1 MGKPNIIHLRKAGV
15 IACLFLLIGFSSRI
29 AGASSLVQDNIW
41 TFDSELYKIHQ
52 LVLNLQTEQAYKQLD
67 KIKTNEFHKMYVL
80 SFCETLDVL
89 VSEDEEKFQK
99 IESNFR
105 DRLKYLASLPPGA
118 EQLFLQAELN
128 LQRGFNFLNLGQEFN
143 AVWAIRNAYNFT
155 QECLRKYPDFVPIK
169 KTSGV
174 IEVMVGS
181 VPDKFHFFMSLL
193 GMKGSVVKGQKQ
205 LEELK
210 ASPSS
215 LAIEANLLYYT
226 IKGLI
231 NQQIEEALRGY
242 NAMLKDAPDNKLAL
256 FLAIN
261 MMMKNSQSEDA
272 LKAIHTLD
280 ANPGGLPMHY
290 IEYLRG
296 EIHLQKGDYAIA
308 IQSYQ
313 KFIANYRSLNF
324 KKDAY
329 YKISLAYYLQGKTD
343 LANTNFEKAKTTGR
357 DVVEPDHHADAQL
370 KEGTFPNARILKV
383 RFYTDGGYYKEA
395 KDLFHSITPA
405 DLKSKK
411 DEVEYYY
418 RKARLAHKTSDMS
431 AAKIF
436 YRQTIDMSGETQWYF
451 APNAALQL
459 GYIAQAS
466 RDYPLARKYFQMA
479 LGYKRHEYKNSID
492 GKAKSALEQLP
503 S

>member
-1 MGKPNIIHLRKAGV
+1 MGNIKIIGTRKAGV
-15 IACLFLLIGFSSRI
+15 IACLFLLIGFSTR
-29 AGASSLVQDNIW
+29 ADNIW
-41 TFDSELYKIHQ
+41 TFDPELQKIHQ
-52 LVLNLQTEQAYKQLD
+52 LVLNLQTEQAYKLLQ
-67 KIKTNEFHKMYVL
+67 KVKANEFHTMYVL

-89 VSEDEEKFQK
+89 ISEDEVKFQK

-105 DRLKYLASLPPGA
+105 DRLKYLSSLPNGA
-118 EQLFLQAELN
+118 EMLFLQAELN

-155 QECLRKYPDFVPIK
+155 QECLKKYPEFIPIK
-169 KTSGV
+169 KTSGM

-181 VPDKFHFFMSLL
+181 VPDKFHFFISLL

-210 ASPSS
+210 TSQSS
-215 LAIEANLLYYT
+215 LSVEANLAYYT

-231 NQQIEEALRGY
+231 NQQIEVAVRGF
-242 NAMLKDAPDNKLAL
+242 NDILKERPDNKLAL

-261 MMMKNSQSEDA
+261 MMMKNSQSEEA
-272 LKAIHTLD
+272 LKLIHTLD
-280 ANPGGLPMHY
+280 ASPGGLPMYY
-290 IEYLRG
+290 IDYLRG
-296 EIHLQKGDYAIA
+296 EILLQKGDYANS
-308 IQSYQ
+308 IQAYQ
-313 KFIANYRSLNF
+313 RFINNYRSQNF
-324 KKDAY
+324 KKDSY

-343 LANTNFEKAKTTGR
+343 LAKTNFEKAKATGR
-357 DVVEPDHHADAQL
+357 DVAEPDHHADAQL
-370 KEGTFPNARILKV
+370 KDGNFPNAKILRV
-383 RFYTDGGYYKEA
+383 RLCTDGGYYKEA

-405 DLKSKK
+405 DLKTKK
-411 DEVEYYY
+411 EEVEYYY

-436 YRQTIDMSGETQWYF
+436 YKQTIDMSGESQWYF
-451 APNAALQL
+451 APNSALQL

-466 RDYPLARKYFQMA
+466 HEYSLARKYFQKA
-479 LGYKRHEYKNSID
+479 LTYKRHEYKNSID

>member
-1 MGKPNIIHLRKAGV
+1 MGKTGIIHTKKAGV
-15 IACLFLLIGFSSRI
+15 TVCLFLLIGFSSH
-29 AGASSLVQDNIW
+29 ADNIW
-41 TFDSELYKIHQ
+41 TFDPELQKIHQ
-52 LVLNLQTEQAYKQLD
+52 LVLNLQTEQAYRQLE

-80 SFCETLDVL
+80 SFCETIDVL

-99 IESNFR
+99 IEANFR
-105 DRLKYLASLPPGA
+105 ERLKYLASLQPSA
-118 EQLFLQAELN
+118 QQLFLQAELN

-155 QECLRKYPDFVPIK
+155 QDCLKKYPEFVPIK

-205 LEELK
+205 LEDLK
-210 ASPSS
+210 SS
-215 LAIEANLLYYT
+215 ESTLAIEANLLYYT

-231 NQQIEEALRGY
+231 NQQIEEALSGY
-242 NAMLKDAPDNKLAL
+242 TDMLRESPGNKLAL

-272 LKAIHTLD
+272 LKLIHQLD

-296 EIHLQKGDYAIA
+296 EIHLQKGDYATA

-313 KFIANYRSLNF
+313 KFIASYRSQNF

-343 LANTNFEKAKTTGR
+343 LAKINFDKAKVTGR
-357 DVVEPDHHADAQL
+357 DLVEPDHHADAQL
-370 KEGTFPNARILKV
+370 KDGSFPNAKILRV
-383 RFYTDGGYYKEA
+383 RLYTDGGYYKEA
-395 KDLFHSITPA
+395 KELFHAITPA
-405 DLKSKK
+405 DLNSKK

-418 RKARLAHKTSDMS
+418 RKARLAHKTSDMT
-431 AAKIF
+431 AARMF
-436 YRQTIDMSGETQWYF
+436 YKQTIDMSGETQWYF

-479 LGYKRHEYKNSID
+479 LAYKRHEYKNSID
-492 GKAKSALEQLP
+492 GKAKSALERLP

>member
-1 MGKPNIIHLRKAGV
+1 MGKTKIIHTGKAGV
-15 IACLFLLIGFSSRI
+15 IACLFLLIGISSR
-29 AGASSLVQDNIW
+29 ADNIW
-41 TFDSELYKIHQ
+41 TFDPELHKIHQ
-52 LVLNLQTEQAYKQLD
+52 LVLNLQTDQAYKALE
-67 KIKTNEFHKMYVL
+67 KIKTNELHKMYVL

-89 VSEDEEKFQK
+89 ISEDEVKFQR

-105 DRLKYLASLPPGA
+105 ERLKYLASLPIGA
-118 EQLFLQAELN
+118 ESLFLQAELN

-155 QECLRKYPDFVPIK
+155 QDCLKKYPEFIPIK

-205 LEELK
+205 LEQLK
-210 ASPSS
+210 TSQSS
-215 LAIEANLLYYT
+215 LSIEANLLYYT

-231 NQQIEEALRGY
+231 NQQIDEALKGY
-242 NAMLKDAPDNKLAL
+242 SEMLEAAPENKLAL

-272 LKAIHTLD
+272 LRLIHTLD

-290 IEYLRG
+290 IDYLRG
-296 EIHLQKGDYAIA
+296 EILLQKGDYTNS
-308 IQSYQ
+308 IQAYQ
-313 KFIANYRSLNF
+313 KFISNYKSLNF

-343 LANTNFEKAKTTGR
+343 LAKTNFEKAKSTGR

-370 KEGTFPNARILKV
+370 KDGSFPNAKIVKV

-418 RKARLAHKTSDMS
+418 RRARLAHKTSDMG
-431 AAKIF
+431 AAKMF
-436 YRQTIDMSGETQWYF
+436 YKQTIDMSGEKGESQWYF
-451 APNAALQL
+451 APNSALQL

>member
-1 MGKPNIIHLRKAGV
+1 MGNIKIIGIGKAGV
-15 IACLFLLIGFSSRI
+15 IACLFLLMGFSSR
-29 AGASSLVQDNIW
+29 ADNTW
-41 TFDSELYKIHQ
+41 TFDPELQKIHQ
-52 LVLNLQTEQAYKQLD
+52 MVLNLQTEQAYKLLG
-67 KIKTNEFHKMYVL
+67 KIKGNEFHKMYVL

-89 VSEDEEKFQK
+89 ISEDEVKFQK

-105 DRLKYLASLPPGA
+105 DRLKYLSSLPNGA
-118 EQLFLQAELN
+118 EMLFLQAELN

-155 QECLRKYPDFVPIK
+155 QECLRKYPEFIPIK
-169 KTSGV
+169 KTSGM

-210 ASPSS
+210 TSPSS
-215 LAIEANLLYYT
+215 LSVEANLAYYT
-226 IKGLI
+226 IKGFI
-231 NQQIEEALRGY
+231 NQQIEEAVRGF
-242 NAMLKDAPDNKLAL
+242 NDILKERPDNKLAL

-261 MMMKNSQSEDA
+261 MLIKNSQSEEA
-272 LKAIHTLD
+272 LKLIHTLD
-280 ANPGGLPMHY
+280 ANPGGLPMYY
-290 IEYLRG
+290 IDYLRG
-296 EIHLQKGDYAIA
+296 EILLQKGDYTNSVHA
-308 IQSYQ
+308 YQ
-313 KFIANYRSLNF
+313 RFISNYRSQNF
-324 KKDAY
+324 KKDSY
-329 YKISLAYYLQGKTD
+329 YKISLAYYLQGKND
-343 LANTNFEKAKTTGR
+343 LAKTNFEKAKITGR
-357 DVVEPDHHADAQL
+357 DVAEPDHHADAQL
-370 KEGTFPNARILKV
+370 KDGGFPNAKILRV
-383 RFYTDGGYYKEA
+383 RLCTDGGYYKEA

-405 DLKSKK
+405 DLKTKK
-411 DEVEYYY
+411 EEVEYYY

-436 YRQTIDMSGETQWYF
+436 YKQTIDMSGESQWYF
-451 APNAALQL
+451 APNSALQL

-466 RDYPLARKYFQMA
+466 HDYPLAKKYFQKA
-479 LGYKRHEYKNSID
+479 LMYKRHEYKNSID

>member
-1 MGKPNIIHLRKAGV
+1 LGKSNIIHTGKAGI
-15 IACLFLLIGFSSRI
+15 IACLFLLLSFSLR
-29 AGASSLVQDNIW
+29 ADNVW
-41 TFDSELYKIHQ
+41 TFDPELKKIHQ
-52 LVLNLQTEQAYKQLD
+52 LVLNLQTEQAYKLLE
-67 KIKTNEFHKMYVL
+67 KINTNELHKMYVL

-99 IESNFR
+99 IESSFR
-105 DRLKYLASLPPGA
+105 ERLKYLGSRPTDA
-118 EQLFLQAELN
+118 ESLFLQAELN

-155 QECLRKYPDFVPIK
+155 QECLKKYPDFIPIK

-205 LEELK
+205 LEQLK
-210 ASPSS
+210 ASQSS

-231 NQQIEEALRGY
+231 NQQIDEALKGY
-242 NAMLKDAPDNKLAL
+242 NQMLADSPDNKLAL

-272 LKAIHTLD
+272 LKLIHVLD
-280 ANPGGLPMHY
+280 ATPGGLPMHY
-290 IEYLRG
+290 IDYLRG
-296 EIHLQKGDYAIA
+296 EILLQKGDYTNS
-308 IQSYQ
+308 IQAYQ
-313 KFIANYRSLNF
+313 KFITNYKSQNF

-329 YKISLAYYLQGKTD
+329 YKISLAYYLQGKGD
-343 LANTNFEKAKTTGR
+343 LARTNFEKAKVTGR

-370 KEGTFPNARILKV
+370 KEGSFPNARIVRV

-395 KDLFHSITPA
+395 KDLFHTITPA

-418 RKARLAHKTSDMS
+418 RKARLAHKTADMS

-436 YRQTIDMSGETQWYF
+436 YKQTIDMSSGENQWYF
-451 APNAALQL
+451 APNSALQL